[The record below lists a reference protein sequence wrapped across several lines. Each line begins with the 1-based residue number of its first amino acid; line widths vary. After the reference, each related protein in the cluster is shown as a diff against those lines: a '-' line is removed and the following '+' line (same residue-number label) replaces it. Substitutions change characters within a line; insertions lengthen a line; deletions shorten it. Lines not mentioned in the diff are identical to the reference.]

1 MPTVLALTSIKP
13 VEVFKITKPAGEAV
27 KVPVAP
33 PVMFAVGA
41 VPV

>member
-1 MPTVLALTSIKP
+1 MALALTSIKP
-13 VEVFKITKPAGEAV
+13 VVVFKITKPAGEAV

-33 PVMFAVGA
+33 PVIIAVGS